1 MIIKCLELTKKK
13 PNASFLDTY
22 AWILYK
28 LGEYEQAKVEIEK
41 AIAIQANNPVLLDHY
56 GDILYRLGF
65 LTDAKSEWK
74 KAYELD
80 TENTDIKKKLMIN
93 E

>member
-1 MIIKCLELTKKK
+1 M
-13 PNASFLDTY
+13 
-22 AWILYK
+22 
-28 LGEYEQAKVEIEK
+28 EIEK
-41 AIAIQANNPVLLDHY
+41 AIAIQANSPVLLDHY